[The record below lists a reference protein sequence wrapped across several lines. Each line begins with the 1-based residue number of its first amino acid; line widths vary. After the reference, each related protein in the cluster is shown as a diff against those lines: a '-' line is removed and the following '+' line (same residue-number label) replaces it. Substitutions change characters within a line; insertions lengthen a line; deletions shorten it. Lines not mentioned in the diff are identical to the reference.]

1 MCDTASRAARCAV
14 GLKRIRPILRK
25 TSQPSLKTNRGR
37 PWSSSLWLFLPI
49 NDELA
54 VPFEGSKARLKS
66 SQHGYRDFGVTTCL
80 KRSSYNVAL
89 ASDAFLAFDDEAL
102 DRKSVV

>member
-1 MCDTASRAARCAV
+1 MCDTASRAARGAV

-37 PWSSSLWLFLPI
+37 PWSSSWLFLPI

-66 SQHGYRDFGVTTCL
+66 SQHGYRDLGVTTFL
-80 KRSSYNVAL
+80 KRSSNNVAL
-89 ASDAFLAFDDEAL
+89 ASDAFLAFDDEAFNL
-102 DRKSVV
+102 R